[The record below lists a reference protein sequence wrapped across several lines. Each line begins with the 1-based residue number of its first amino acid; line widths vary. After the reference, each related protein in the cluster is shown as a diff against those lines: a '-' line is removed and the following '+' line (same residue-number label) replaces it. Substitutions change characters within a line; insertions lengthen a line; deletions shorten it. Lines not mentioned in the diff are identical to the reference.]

1 MIWTKRRF
9 FVPALIVLSAL
20 HLSSGAPTSGREQPD
35 GKSSPLKLKV
45 TLHAQHYCA
54 DREIEDSPAQGAV
67 VGNVSFDAHLRIRNV
82 SDHAIILCGKCVAAD
97 SFNLFDAKAD
107 GTRGALGNEGLM
119 ADTFGLTARVHHPK
133 RPDSDCLIIP
143 RGGELEIDRTT
154 GVGGVIFST
163 NHAPGRAWVYP
174 GRYLIQPR
182 FVTWV
187 QSDPGAKDLARRWKS
202 YGALYAEEIVAEPMP
217 IEIEIPK
224 DMPDCRT
231 R

>member
-1 MIWTKRRF
+1 M
-9 FVPALIVLSAL
+9 
-20 HLSSGAPTSGREQPD
+20 
-35 GKSSPLKLKV
+35 
-45 TLHAQHYCA
+45 
-54 DREIEDSPAQGAV
+54 
-67 VGNVSFDAHLRIRNV
+67 
-82 SDHAIILCGKCVAAD
+82 
-97 SFNLFDAKAD
+97 
-107 GTRGALGNEGLM
+107 
-119 ADTFGLTARVHHPK
+119 
-133 RPDSDCLIIP
+133 
-143 RGGELEIDRTT
+143 
-154 GVGGVIFST
+154 IFST